1 MLTEAGNQSNT
12 LVGSSAP
19 SVASNEMDCLQAT
32 CRASSKPPHTHG
44 PVSAAAGG
52 GPGPSPRRRSSGC
65 ACFELL
71 NKTLVHLHEFE
82 RRHAPIQVDV
92 LLISAMPSL
101 GCCKN
106 VLDCASCWPDLRI
119 AHFLLLILRTL
130 VQWLFSPLSQA
141 ELSPANA
148 TTPRLRLGRYDMLS
162 EEAEYAQNFLLS
174 RVVCRYRVVVK
185 ALQERLESVACSYTM
200 HSDLAIVE
208 ERKMDLDYF
217 RKASEGLLRRLE
229 QFMRLYKSLHG
240 GKRYSVDICGDGM
253 GV

>member
-1 MLTEAGNQSNT
+1 
-12 LVGSSAP
+12 
-19 SVASNEMDCLQAT
+19 
-32 CRASSKPPHTHG
+32 
-44 PVSAAAGG
+44 
-52 GPGPSPRRRSSGC
+52 
-65 ACFELL
+65 
-71 NKTLVHLHEFE
+71 
-82 RRHAPIQVDV
+82 
-92 LLISAMPSL
+92 
-101 GCCKN
+101 
-106 VLDCASCWPDLRI
+106 
-119 AHFLLLILRTL
+119 
-130 VQWLFSPLSQA
+130 
-141 ELSPANA
+141 
-148 TTPRLRLGRYDMLS
+148 MLS